1 MIAAPVGH
9 CRLRRNLPGEIMH
22 LFIDKEALRVALDCD
37 PSGGQHGHGFGFG
50 AALRGAAVAM
60 DAR

>member
-1 MIAAPVGH
+1 MP
-9 CRLRRNLPGEIMH
+9 R
-22 LFIDKEALRVALDCD
+22 FIDKEALRVALDCD

-50 AALRGAAVAM
+50 AASRGVAVAM